1 MIDTLLSRLLSAP
14 DSPTADLYFRNA
26 CSDFLNGPVRQLAPT
41 VFASQHACL
50 VMRHAL
56 RAGSLPE
63 RRRLIYMIDDDVEAG
78 TQDLSL
84 PFLYRQKLRMVEQPA
99 ERRLARKAGV
109 AVVASET
116 LAKAYRPLME
126 THVLRPYWSEA
137 FAPLDHFDRMDVPDA
152 NVDLA
157 YLGSVVHKSDLEFLL
172 PVLAC
177 LLARH
182 ENLRIHIP
190 ERHSLPMAF
199 DQHPR
204 VLRIPGL
211 GWTAYRASIRKRRFH
226 IALYPL
232 LNTPFNRARSL
243 NKLIEH
249 AVVGAAPI
257 YSADWAESAR
267 ETQQVSAVRVPN
279 RVHAWAEAASAL
291 IRAPHRAREIAHGAQ
306 DLARRLNNP
315 AHQRQLWHALFE
327 LRERAVA

>member
-26 CSDFLNGPVRQLAPT
+26 CADFLDGPVRQLAPT
-41 VFASQHACL
+41 VFVSERACL
-50 VMRHAL
+50 VMRHAM
-56 RAGSLPE
+56 RAGALPE
-63 RRRLIYMIDDDVEAG
+63 RRRLIYMIDDDVDAG
-78 TQDLSL
+78 TRDLSL

-99 ERRLARKAGV
+99 ERRLARSAGV
-109 AVVASET
+109 AVVASQA
-116 LAKAYRPLME
+116 LAKVYEPVME
-126 THVLRPYWSEA
+126 THVLRPYWSEPLA
-137 FAPLDHFDRMDVPDA
+137 ALDHFDALDSPEA
-152 NVDLA
+152 PVDLA

-177 LLARH
+177 LLSRH
-182 ENLRIHIP
+182 PNLRVHIP
-190 ERHSLPMAF
+190 ERHSLPHGF

-211 GWTAYRASIRKRRFH
+211 GWTAYRDGLHDRRFH

-232 LNTPFNRARSL
+232 LDTPFNRARSL

-257 YSADWAESAR
+257 YSADWAESVR
-267 ETQQVSAVRVPN
+267 ETQGISAIRVPN
-279 RVHAWAEAASAL
+279 RLHAWAEAASAL
-291 IRAPHRAREIAHGAQ
+291 IRAPHRAREVARGAQ
-306 DLARRLNNP
+306 RLAARLNDPGPQRRL
-315 AHQRQLWHALFE
+315 WHSLFD